1 MTEQILESK
10 VFLFSRIFERV
21 NKLRMFLK
29 TENAKRKTETRGL

>member
-1 MTEQILESK
+1 MLEPK

-29 TENAKRKTETRGL
+29 TENAKLKTETRGL